1 MSVTI
6 YFINTIT
13 GLEKSFNTL
22 CDEMIEI
29 KTVKKHISDESIITQ
44 IIAAG
49 GLTKTVRRR
58 FSENV
63 ISAEQAG
70 ADIIQVTCSS
80 VTPLIE
86 YAQMLVDVPVLSI
99 DGPMAE
105 AVTADY
111 SKIGILATNPG
122 TLNPSLQLLEKTADR
137 INKKIEIETVLCGS
151 AYDAMFSGNNKLHDG
166 IVLTELKNLMERV
179 DAVVLAQASTARVA
193 DMLTEKEKRV
203 PVFTSPSFAVKHL
216 AKTITKIRRDGYETK
231 QI

>member
-1 MSVTI
+1 MSTTI
-6 YFINTIT
+6 FFLNTIT

-22 CDEMIEI
+22 CDELIKI

-86 YAQMLVDVPVLSI
+86 YAQTLVDVPLLSI

-105 AVTADY
+105 AVTSGY
-111 SKIGILATNPG
+111 SKIGVLATNAG
-122 TLNPSLQLLEKTADR
+122 TLNPSGQLLLKTAQKL
-137 INKKIEIETVLCGS
+137 NKKIDMKTVLCS
-151 AYDAMFSGNNKLHDG
+151 DAYDAMLSGNTALHDE
-166 IVLTELKNLMERV
+166 IVIKYLKNLMGKV

-193 DMLTEKEKRV
+193 ELLSDNEKKT
-203 PVFTSPSFAVKHL
+203 PVFTSPLFAVKYL
-216 AKTITKIRRDGYETK
+216 AKRVEENFR
-231 QI
+231 